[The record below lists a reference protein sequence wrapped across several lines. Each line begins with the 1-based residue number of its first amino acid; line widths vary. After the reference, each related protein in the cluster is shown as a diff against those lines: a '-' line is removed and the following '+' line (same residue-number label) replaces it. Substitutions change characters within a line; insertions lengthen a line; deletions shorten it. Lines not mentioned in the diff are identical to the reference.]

1 MQITADI
8 SKIWKTVQTDLIF
21 IFDVLLGSAI
31 GLVSLLVSQA
41 VENVVSFT

>member
-8 SKIWKTVQTDLIF
+8 SKIWKTAQLDLIL
-21 IFDVLLGSAI
+21 IFNVLLGSAI
-31 GLVSLLVSQA
+31 GFISFLNLYA